1 MNSTEKREKGQL
13 VWKGSGDYIA
23 DPGLVYAV
31 NVALSLGKP
40 LLLKGEPGTG
50 KTMLAQAVAKSL
62 QKNCG
67 LERQVQRQSQ
77 GRSVLLRRGQRLY
90 DSQMGRLNPCGAR
103 RYVRLGKLGQA
114 FCLAEQAVLLI
125 DEIDKADLTFPD
137 DLLWELDHRAFF
149 IPETGEM
156 VRPESSLL
164 SSSPLTGSGSCLRP
178 FCGAACST
186 ICLFRSRRR
195 CDALSNST

>member
-62 QKNCG
+62 QKKLLVWSVKSNARAREG
-67 LERQVQRQSQ
+67 LYCYD
-77 GRSVLLRRGQRLY
+77 GAQRLY

-137 DLLWELDHRAFF
+137 YLLW
-149 IPETGEM
+149 
-156 VRPESSLL
+156 
-164 SSSPLTGSGSCLRP
+164 
-178 FCGAACST
+178 
-186 ICLFRSRRR
+186 
-195 CDALSNST
+195 